1 MTNVE
6 IFKDNMGN
14 IVRYRV
20 SGHTGFADEGEDI
33 VCSAISI
40 LAQTTLVALVEI
52 VDIQEKELNFHIDE
66 KKGILDVKLPKSI
79 DGTTKEKA
87 QILLR
92 TFELGI
98 KMIIESYSGY
108 ITLKYREV

>member
-1 MTNVE
+1 M
-6 IFKDNMGN
+6 K
-14 IVRYRV
+14 
-20 SGHTGFADEGEDI
+20 
-33 VCSAISI
+33 
-40 LAQTTLVALVEI
+40 
-52 VDIQEKELNFHIDE
+52 

>member
-66 KKGILDVKLPKSI
+66 KKGNTGCK
-79 DGTTKEKA
+79 TT
-87 QILLR
+87 
-92 TFELGI
+92 
-98 KMIIESYSGY
+98 
-108 ITLKYREV
+108 

>member
-6 IFKDNMGN
+6 IFKDKIGN
-14 IVRYRV
+14 IIRYRV
-20 SGHTGFADEGEDI
+20 SGHTGFGDYGEDI
-33 VCSAISI
+33 VCSAISM
-40 LAQTTLVALVEI
+40 LAQTTLVALVEVVGI
-52 VDIQEKELNFHIDE
+52 PEEELDFHIDE
-66 KKGILDVKLPKSI
+66 KKGILDVKLSSFI
-79 DGTTKEKA
+79 DETTKNKA
-87 QILLR
+87 QILLG